1 MIAEIISIGEE
12 LLIGQTTNSNASWL
26 ASRLNRLGI
35 PVFRITDIAD
45 DQEQILEMLELASGR
60 ADLILVTGGL
70 GPTKDDVTKTAICQ
84 FFNCR
89 MVTDPVVQSDNE
101 EFFRKRGLKM
111 NELNRRQSLVP
122 EGARVFRNPYG
133 TAPGLWFE
141 RQGKFLVFMPGV
153 PHEMKHMVEDQLES
167 DLQVR
172 FAGNHIIHRTILTQG
187 IGESFLAEKISDW
200 EDQLP
205 DHIRLAYLPSP
216 GIVKLR
222 LSAAGP
228 DEAFLKKSVDEAV
241 ESLCGIIPQYIWGQ
255 DDERLEEVVGK
266 MLAKA
271 GKSLAT
277 AESCTG
283 GHIAAKITGIPGCS
297 AWFRGSVVAYSN
309 QVKQDLLNVPDGMIS
324 RFGAVSREVAEAMA
338 IGARERL
345 QADWSIAVSGIAGPD
360 GGTPEKPV
368 GTVWIAVSG
377 EGVTESKLH
386 HFGDT
391 RERNIVRAGVA
402 ALGML
407 KTLLDKQGGQ
417 ARRVTG

>member
-45 DQEQILEMLELASGR
+45 DPEQILEMLALAAGR
-60 ADLILVTGGL
+60 ADLVLVTGGL

-89 MVTDPVVQSDNE
+89 MVTDPIVQSDNE
-101 EFFRKRGLKM
+101 LFFRKRGLGM

-122 EGARVFRNPYG
+122 EGARVIRNPYG

-141 RQGKFLVFMPGV
+141 REGKFMLFMPGV
-153 PHEMKHMVEDQLES
+153 PHEMKHMVEDHLVPE
-167 DLQVR
+167 LQGR
-172 FAGNHIIHRTILTQG
+172 FGGNHIVHRTILTQG

-200 EDQLP
+200 EDNLP

-216 GIVKLR
+216 GVVKLR

-228 DEAFLKKSVDEAV
+228 DEAFLKKTLDHAE
-241 ESLCGIIPQYIWGQ
+241 ESLRGLISQYIWGR
-255 DDERLEEVVGK
+255 DDERLEEVVGQ

-297 AWFRGSVVAYSN
+297 AWYRGSVVAYSN
-309 QVKQDLLNVPDGMIS
+309 QVKHELLNVPNEMIS
-324 RFGAVSREVAEAMA
+324 SFGAVSREVVEAMA
-338 IGARERL
+338 LGARERL
-345 QADWSIAVSGIAGPD
+345 HADWSIAVSGIAGPT
-360 GGTPEKPV
+360 GGTHEKPV

-377 EGVTESKLH
+377 EGVMESKLH
-386 HFGDT
+386 QFGDT

-407 KTLLDKQGGQ
+407 KKLLEKQGD
-417 ARRVTG
+417 

>member
-35 PVFRITDIAD
+35 PVYRISDIAD
-45 DQEQILEMLELASGR
+45 DPGQILEMLGLASER
-60 ADLILVTGGL
+60 ADLVLVTGGL
-70 GPTKDDVTKTAICQ
+70 GPTRDDVTKTAICQ

-89 MVTDPVVQSDNE
+89 MVTDPAVESDNE
-101 EFFRKRGLKM
+101 LFFRKRGLEM

-122 EGARVFRNPYG
+122 EGARVIRNPYG

-141 RQGKFLVFMPGV
+141 REGKLLVFMPGV
-153 PHEMKHMVEDQLES
+153 PHEMKHMVEDHLEAY
-167 DLQVR
+167 LKAR

-216 GIVKLR
+216 GVVKLR

-228 DEAFLKKSVDEAV
+228 DEAFLKKSMDEAEEV
-241 ESLCGIIPQYIWGQ
+241 LRNLIPQYIWGR
-255 DDERLEEVVGK
+255 DDERLEEVVGQ

-309 QVKQDLLNVPDGMIS
+309 QVKHELLNVPNEMIS

-338 IGARERL
+338 LGARERL
-345 QADWSIAVSGIAGPD
+345 HADWSVAVSGIAGPD
-360 GGTPEKPV
+360 GGSPEKPV

-377 EGVTESKLH
+377 ADVTESKLH
-386 HFGDT
+386 QFGDT

-407 KTLLDKQGGQ
+407 KKLLEKRGGQ
-417 ARRVTG
+417 TNW